1 MPKNQLN
8 FEELFN
14 IIEKKINSPEVN
26 SYISRLSQGGE
37 AYIAQKVGEEA
48 VEVVIAS
55 LLLAK
60 KSTALDNSNNQLSL
74 QLRQDLINEICDLYF
89 HTMILM
95 AQHQVCFADIFQE
108 FYQRNQL
115 KK

>member
-14 IIEKKINSPEVN
+14 IIEKKINSPEGN
-26 SYISRLSQGGE
+26 SYISKLSQNGVE
-37 AYIAQKVGEEA
+37 SIAQKVGEEA

-55 LLLAK
+55 LLLN
-60 KSTALDNSNNQLSL
+60 KSSIDNNILNSQSSSK
-74 QLRQDLINEICDLYF
+74 LRQDLINEICDLYF

-95 AQHQVCFADIFQE
+95 AKNQVSFVDIFQE